1 MSLIDLYNKT
11 SKYDIV
17 DHIQEIPIDIDI
29 EKLRKNIF
37 DLIIKNN
44 YGTNIVSLRLPNDE
58 DQWDNVKEKL
68 EDGAVLPFA
77 LLKEDTIPKNS
88 RDNREYVRWHPNVST
103 YIKKLT
109 SDLESMTGQN
119 IGRVRLAWLQPG
131 KGYPIHADTDPMRI
145 HIPLFTNN
153 LSYIIHDDIMYN
165 FKYGK
170 VYHLITPS
178 THTAWNFGFLPRLHL
193 IFSTHADKD
202 ITNKIAE
209 ISSLSQTEKNIKKH
223 LSNSGIDA
231 YSIAKLGQIMKLPN
245 KNYDIGFIKRIN
257 DILNNTLE

>member
-11 SKYDIV
+11 SKYDVV
-17 DHIQEIPIDIDI
+17 DYIQEIPLDIDI
-29 EKLRKNIF
+29 ETLRRDMF

-58 DQWDNVKEKL
+58 DQWDDAKEKL
-68 EDGAVLPFA
+68 EDGSVLPFA
-77 LLKEDTIPKNS
+77 LSEEYTTPKNS
-88 RDNREYVRWHPNVST
+88 RDNREYVKWHPGVPA

-109 SDLESMTGQN
+109 ADIESITGQA
-119 IGRVRLAWLQPG
+119 IGRVRLAWLQPN

-153 LSYIIHDDIMYN
+153 LSYVIHDGNMYN

-178 THTAWNFGFLPRLHL
+178 IHTAWNFGFLPRLHL
-193 IFSTHADKD
+193 IFSTHANKD
-202 ITNKIAE
+202 ITNKIE
-209 ISSLSQTEKNIKKH
+209 ELSSLAQTEKNIKQH
-223 LSNSGIDA
+223 LANSGIDS
-231 YSIAKLGQIMKLPN
+231 YSMAKLGQIKRLSVR
-245 KNYDIGFIKRIN
+245 DDEFSFIKRIN
-257 DILNNTLE
+257 DILKGKD